1 MSEMLGPVLAGLG
14 FIGIVAEGIY
24 SATTMSNKLGSTDWG
39 LRIFIPTFISLL
51 LITLGMY
58 MIFMNNSSKSI
69 NSEMFYPLIVF
80 ISSVSI
86 AFSSIVIVFSQHVV
100 NWRSG

>member
-24 SATTMSNKLGSTDWG
+24 SATESNKLGTTDWG

-51 LITLGMY
+51 LIILGMY
-58 MIFMNNSSKSI
+58 MIFMNNASKSI

-80 ISSVSI
+80 MSSASI
-86 AFSSIVIVFSQHVV
+86 ALSSIIIVFSQHVV